1 MKEDN
6 FSDRKLSFTQ
16 TKKLSLSKLIHM
28 KSYYLSIIVA
38 ALLCIPI
45 SELRAQS
52 SETQLK
58 QVSLE
63 NTEQFSIKS
72 KFVNNEN
79 YVIQVGLPNG
89 YARSDKSYPVL
100 YVLDGDKSFGM
111 TKEITD
117 WLTFTSEIRNI
128 IIVGISYGKGANSW
142 WEKRTRDF
150 TQYKDTAY
158 YYYPNAGGA
167 GNFLSFIKNE
177 VFPVVNKNYRT
188 LPDSNAIVGLSFGA
202 LLCSYVLF
210 TQPDMF
216 KSYII
221 ISPSLFFNNNSILI
235 TEAEYFRNH
244 KELNKTIFMA
254 YGSLDN
260 NDWVINPTT
269 ELIRIIQAHN
279 YQGLKF
285 TQQVFKGETHISVF
299 PVALTHGLKVVF
311 KR

>member
-1 MKEDN
+1 
-6 FSDRKLSFTQ
+6 
-16 TKKLSLSKLIHM
+16 M
-28 KSYYLSIIVA
+28 KSFNLSIIICA
-38 ALLCIPI
+38 FICIPI
-45 SELRAQS
+45 ADLQAQLTNS
-52 SETQLK
+52 QLK
-58 QVSLE
+58 EVSLE

-117 WLTFTSEIRNI
+117 WLTFTNEISNI
-128 IIVGISYGKGANSW
+128 IVVGISYGKGTSSW
-142 WEKRTRDF
+142 WEKRARDY
-150 TQYKDTAY
+150 TQYKDTVY

-167 GNFLSFIKNE
+167 DNFLNFLKNE
-177 VFPVVNKNYRT
+177 LFPVVNKNYRT
-188 LPDSNAIVGLSFGA
+188 IQDSNAIMGLSFGA
-202 LLCSYVLF
+202 LLGTYILF

-216 KSYII
+216 NSYII
-221 ISPSLFFNNNSILI
+221 ISPSLFWNNNSILF
-235 TEAEYFRNH
+235 TEADYFRKH
-244 KELNKTIFMA
+244 KELNKTVYLA
-254 YGSLDN
+254 YGSSDN

-269 ELIRIIQAHN
+269 ELLKMVDSHK
-279 YQGLKF
+279 YEGFKF

-299 PVALTHGLKVVF
+299 PVALTHGLKLVF

>member
-1 MKEDN
+1 MKEN
-6 FSDRKLSFTQ
+6 KFNDRKYCFMQ
-16 TKKLSLSKLIHM
+16 TKKLTLSKLIHM

-38 ALLCIPI
+38 AFLCMPI
-45 SELRAQS
+45 SELLAQS
-52 SETQLK
+52 IETQLK

-63 NTEQFSIKS
+63 NTQQFTIKS
-72 KFVNNEN
+72 KYVNNES

-117 WLTFTSEIRNI
+117 WLAFTNEIRNI
-128 IIVGISYGKGANSW
+128 IVVGITYGRGTNSW
-142 WEKRTRDF
+142 WEKRTRDY
-150 TQYKDTAY
+150 TQYKDTVY

-167 GNFLSFIKNE
+167 DKFLNFIKNE
-177 VFPVVNKNYRT
+177 LFPVVNKNYRT
-188 LPDSNAIVGLSFGA
+188 IPDSNAIVGLSFGA
-202 LLCSYVLF
+202 LLSTYVLF

-221 ISPSLFFNNNSILI
+221 ISPSLFFNKNSILI
-235 TEAEYFRNH
+235 TEAEYFRKH
-244 KELNKTIFMA
+244 KELNKTVYMA
-254 YGSLDN
+254 YGSSDN

-269 ELIRIIQAHN
+269 ELLKIVDTRK
-279 YQGLKF
+279 YEGFKF

-311 KR
+311 KK

>member
-1 MKEDN
+1 MK
-6 FSDRKLSFTQ
+6 R
-16 TKKLSLSKLIHM
+16 
-28 KSYYLSIIVA
+28 YYLSIIA
-38 ALLCIPI
+38 TAFLCIPI

-52 SETQLK
+52 IETQLK

-63 NTEQFSIKS
+63 NTQQFTIKS
-72 KFVNNEN
+72 KYVSNEN

-117 WLTFTSEIRNI
+117 WLTFTNEIRNI
-128 IIVGISYGKGANSW
+128 IVVGISYGKGTNIW
-142 WEKRTRDF
+142 WEKRARDY
-150 TQYKDTAY
+150 TQYKDTVY

-167 GNFLSFIKNE
+167 DNFLNFIKNE
-177 VFPVVNKNYRT
+177 LFPVVNKNYRT
-188 LPDSNAIVGLSFGA
+188 IPDSNAIMGLSFGA
-202 LLCSYVLF
+202 LLGSYVLF

-221 ISPSLFFNNNSILI
+221 ISPSLFWNNNSILI
-235 TEAEYFRNH
+235 TEADYFRKH
-244 KELNKTIFMA
+244 KVLNKTVFMA

-269 ELIRIIQAHN
+269 ELIKIMEMHK
-279 YQGLKF
+279 YEGLKF
-285 TQQVFKGETHISVF
+285 TQQIFKGETHISVY
-299 PVALTHGLKVVF
+299 PVALTHGLKLVF